1 MERIQNEKV
10 CLEQVGD
17 KGEDP
22 PGGTPGGTPISF
34 IATTVLMTSITL
46 AIAFQ

>member
-22 PGGTPGGTPISF
+22 PGGTPVSF